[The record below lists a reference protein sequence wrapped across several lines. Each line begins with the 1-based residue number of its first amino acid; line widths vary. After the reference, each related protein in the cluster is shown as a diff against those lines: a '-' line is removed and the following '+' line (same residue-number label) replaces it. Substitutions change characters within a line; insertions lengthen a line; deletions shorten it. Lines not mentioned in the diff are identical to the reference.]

1 MHHYREVRS
10 VILLDDSSAGAA
22 GVSALS
28 ICRNMLKWHDMH
40 PALLDQRS
48 NMNNP
53 LAHYITSQAYNNAWA
68 NHRLLKACGQLTQ
81 AEFQATRVSFFP
93 TIGFTLNHILTC
105 DWFYLDALERELRGA
120 APHADCY
127 VFFEKD
133 EPFTDC
139 TALQAAQRASD
150 LRLIAHC
157 RSLSDADLARP
168 VTILRDNPQID
179 TRQRMLA
186 HVFQH
191 QIHHR
196 GQVHAML
203 AGTRIEAPQLDEF
216 YCAGEASERAQDF
229 LELGWTE
236 NDVWGPR

>member
-1 MHHYREVRS
+1 
-10 VILLDDSSAGAA
+10 
-22 GVSALS
+22 
-28 ICRNMLKWHDMH
+28 MLKWHDIH

-93 TIGFTLNHILTC
+93 TIQLTLNHILTC

-139 TALQAAQRASD
+139 TALHAAQRASD

-157 RSLSDADLARP
+157 RSLCDADLARP

-216 YCAGEASERAQDF
+216 YCAGEADERAQDF

>member
-40 PALLDQRS
+40 PALLNQRS
-48 NMNNP
+48 IMNNP

-105 DWFYLDALERELRGA
+105 DWFYLDALERELRGEA
-120 APHADCY
+120 AHADCY
-127 VFFEKD
+127 VFFETD

-139 TALQAAQRASD
+139 AALLAAQRASD

-157 RSLSDADLARP
+157 RSLCDADLARP

-179 TRQRMLA
+179 TRQRLLA

-236 NDVWGPR
+236 DDVWGPR